1 MKNAILFSV
10 LALMTS
16 MAHAQDCTSSLSE
29 EYNLREI
36 RVQKVTLLFDSGA
49 RAIYQIRGNDH
60 GGDFMDEAIV
70 VSGTCKIVE
79 TYNIWSE

>member
-16 MAHAQDCTSSLSE
+16 MAHAQDCSSSLSE
-29 EYNLREI
+29 EYNLRGI
-36 RVQKVTLLFDSGA
+36 HVKQVKMLFDSGA
-49 RAIYQIRGNDH
+49 RAIYQIRGNEQ

-70 VSGTCKIVE
+70 VSETCKIVE